1 MAIIG
6 AKEKPMQPSQVIDFW
21 TEAGPAHWFAR
32 DESFDRAIIERFGA
46 AHEAAA
52 AGALA
57 AWERTPEGALA
68 LLLLLDQFPRNMFRG
83 QARAFATDAQA
94 LAIAERAIAAGF
106 DSGFA
111 LPLRR
116 FFYLPAMHAEDLGW
130 QRRCEDLCAQAADE
144 EGVRFAAV
152 HREIIERFGRFPHR
166 NPLLG
171 RATTPDEQAFLD
183 AGGFAG

>member
-1 MAIIG
+1 
-6 AKEKPMQPSQVIDFW
+6 MQPSQVIDFW

-94 LAIAERAIAAGF
+94 LAIAERAIAAGQK
-106 DSGFA
+106 
-111 LPLRR
+111 
-116 FFYLPAMHAEDLGW
+116 AEVL
-130 QRRCEDLCAQAADE
+130 QAAAVTLRAALSEDQLARLIAAEAPPHGPGMGPGKGPGEGPGRGGAPDGQPPLPTTDE
-144 EGVRFAAV
+144 
-152 HREIIERFGRFPHR
+152 
-166 NPLLG
+166 
-171 RATTPDEQAFLD
+171 
-183 AGGFAG
+183 